1 MTARRPWQPLERG
14 LRRVRRFLRGPVPLR
29 RPYRAAADIDMGE
42 RAWWVV
48 RGFYLVVLHFA
59 FETQRNLQRLGAS
72 DRQIDPL
79 WPVAWVDAETFAAAA
94 QVIGLAF
101 LVSAVV
107 AVLAPERRMP
117 RILVALFYLQALA
130 FENSFGSIN
139 HYGHLGLWLALC
151 FAALPATSLDQLR
164 HSRTSRREYLAVF
177 FLAQCL
183 VALFYTS
190 SGARKAYYGFVVPE
204 GAVSSFAPD
213 ALPILVV
220 QKWLQTGDQP
230 LLADLFMEHLWL
242 AWPVHVLVIYIEL
255 FALVAVFRRELHQL
269 WGAMLI
275 TFHLI
280 VWLLLGITFAYQ
292 PVLIALVLVWSPF
305 APKPHVGLVQIVR
318 QLPGLGDLA
327 QIVNRPLQRRSDL
340 STRWS
345 E

>member
-1 MTARRPWQPLERG
+1 MTAR
-14 LRRVRRFLRGPVPLR
+14 LRLQGIYRWLHRLRRFLRGPMPLR
-29 RPYRAAADIDMGE
+29 QPYSAAAEIDAAE
-42 RAWWVV
+42 RASWVV

-72 DRQIDPL
+72 DREIDPL
-79 WPVAWVDAETFAAAA
+79 WPVAWVDSETSAAAA
-94 QVIGLAF
+94 YAIGLAF
-101 LVSAVV
+101 LASAVA
-107 AVLAPERRMP
+107 AVLVPERRTP
-117 RILVALFYLQALA
+117 RILVALFYVQAVA

-151 FAALPATSLDQLR
+151 FAALPATSLDQVR
-164 HSRTSRREYLAVF
+164 RSRAHRREYLAVF

-183 VALFYTS
+183 VALFYSS

-230 LLADLFMEHLWL
+230 LLADLFVKHLWL
-242 AWPVHVLVIYIEL
+242 AWPVHLLVIYIEL

-275 TFHLI
+275 TFHLM
-280 VWLLLGITFAYQ
+280 VWLLLGISFAYQ

-318 QLPGLGDLA
+318 QLPGLGDFA
-327 QIVNRPLQRRSDL
+327 QVVNRPLQRRSDL

>member
-1 MTARRPWQPLERG
+1 M
-14 LRRVRRFLRGPVPLR
+14 PLR
-29 RPYRAAADIDMGE
+29 RPYSAAADIDRGE
-42 RAWWVV
+42 RAWWAV

-94 QVIGLAF
+94 HVIGLAF
-101 LVSAVV
+101 LASALV

-139 HYGHLGLWLALC
+139 HYGHLGLWLALS
-151 FAALPATSLDQLR
+151 FVALPASSRDQLR
-164 HSRTSRREYLAVF
+164 RSRACRREYLAIF

-183 VALFYTS
+183 VALSYTS

-220 QKWLQTGDQP
+220 QKWLQTGAEP
-230 LLADLFMEHLWL
+230 LLADLLVQHLWL
-242 AWPVHVLVIYIEL
+242 AWPMHLLVIYIEL
-255 FALVAVFRRELHQL
+255 FALVAVFRGALHQL
-269 WGAMLI
+269 WGALLI
-275 TFHLI
+275 IFHLI
-280 VWLLLGITFAYQ
+280 VWLLLGISFAYQ
-292 PVLIALVLVWSPF
+292 PVLLALVFVWSPF
-305 APKPHVGLVQIVR
+305 APKPPAGLVQIVR
-318 QLPGLGDLA
+318 QLPGFGDL
-327 QIVNRPLQRRSDL
+327 IPLLPGALRGAGSVVTGQSKL
-340 STRWS
+340 